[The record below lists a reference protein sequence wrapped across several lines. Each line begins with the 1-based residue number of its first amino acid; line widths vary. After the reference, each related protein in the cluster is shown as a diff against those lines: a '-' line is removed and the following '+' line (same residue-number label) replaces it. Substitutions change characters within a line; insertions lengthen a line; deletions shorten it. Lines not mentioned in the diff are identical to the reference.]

1 MSINI
6 QSSLSLSLKQL
17 VNKRM
22 LKIFFLHFFLT
33 FTIAGVIVFFFNE
46 YFLYH
51 VEKIVS
57 DIFNFFSSSDS
68 NENIISY
75 IARTISYI
83 ISWFIFIYILIP
95 TSTITGLIFEE
106 TIFNKIIELR
116 KINFTYKKI
125 QISIIYICT
134 FAFKNFLVYLILNLI
149 AIPFYL
155 SLPGINIFIFLV
167 LNGYILGVQTY
178 KGIIL
183 SYFDQPKVRKLIAQ
197 NKFDIFILGA
207 FLTFIYLI
215 PLINFFAPLFTILIF
230 LNYFILNDYK

>member
-33 FTIAGVIVFFFNE
+33 FTIAGIIIFFCNE
-46 YFLYH
+46 YFIYH

-57 DIFNFFSSSDS
+57 NIFNFFSSSDS

-134 FAFKNFLVYLILNLI
+134 FVFKNFLVYLILNLI

-155 SLPGINIFIFLV
+155 SLPGINILIFLV

-183 SYFDQPKVRKLIAQ
+183 SYFDKPKVRKLIAQ
-197 NKFDIFILGA
+197 NKFDIFILGT